1 MQRKIVF
8 VFAAAALLG
17 GAALAS
23 EAQAG
28 PYMRDGGGRP
38 GATGPVI
45 NYKYRPFNQPIDRRD
60 RSFQSSRDRAR
71 TMIETD
77 RRVGAQFGSQ

>member
-28 PYMRDGGGRP
+28 PYMRDGGRP

-77 RRVGAQFGSQ
+77 RRVGA